1 LKAVD
6 ENKNY
11 LRGVRERSA
20 QEWAEENIGLIE
32 CFADAIGRVAWHREQ
47 GHAIFF
53 VSGTIAPLA
62 RAMADRVAWGT
73 EIGVVAT
80 ELASLGG
87 LWTGCAA
94 GTAVGGAA
102 KARVVREF
110 AARHNICLAHS
121 FAYGDSFADRW
132 MLAAVG
138 NATAVNPGARL
149 MWHARRRGW
158 RIARWPRAE
167 HEFETHS
174 DAAKRKLVP
183 GEKL

>member
-20 QEWAEENIGLIE
+20 QEWAEENIGSVE

-62 RAMADRVAWGT
+62 RAMAERVARGA
-73 EIGVVAT
+73 EIGVAAT
-80 ELASLGG
+80 ELEGLAG
-87 LWTGCAA
+87 LWTGCMSGAA
-94 GTAVGGAA
+94 VCGPA
-102 KARVVREF
+102 KARVIKEL
-110 AARHNICLAHS
+110 AMRHNFDLS
-121 FAYGDSFADRW
+121 QSYAYGDSFADRW

-138 NATAVNPGARL
+138 NAAAVNPGARL
-149 MWHARRRGW
+149 MWLARKRGW
-158 RIARWPRAE
+158 RIARWPRVE
-167 HEFETHS
+167 HEFETSS
-174 DAAKRKLVP
+174 DAVRRTLVP